1 MALTKVT
8 GQVIKNT
15 TDVTVGVLTVTN
27 TLAVGGTVSIG
38 GTLTYEDVTNV
49 DAVGLVTARN
59 GIVVGSGITL
69 SKDGDGF
76 FTGVTTAT
84 TFSGAFSGSTGTF
97 TGNVAVSGA
106 NITLQ
111 DSGSASDDRLTFG
124 ADTDLSIYH
133 DGSNSRIHSPNH
145 SLFIRT
151 GNVAGFFNGDGTEDI
166 LKGTVNG
173 SVELYYDNSK
183 KLETSS
189 SGVTLGDGLLLDN
202 ATNAGR
208 DVQWQPANDR
218 LAFLD
223 NTKATFGNELDLSIY
238 HDGSN
243 SYIDETG
250 TGGLLI
256 RSGNIYLRNPSNA
269 DMIHCQSGGYV
280 KLYHNG
286 TEKLATNSDGV
297 SFGDNVKLRLGDAPD
312 YKIYHNGS
320 NTYHEN
326 YTGDLFIKS
335 DQMYLTS
342 WTSGEQYLHAVK
354 DGRVALFYDNV
365 IKLQTNGT
373 DGVIL
378 SNTTDD
384 ANYTN
389 TLTLTRR
396 GYETSG
402 YGVRI
407 QAKGGSAS
415 GQNGLRFKI
424 SDGSGSNY
432 TSRFS
437 FTNDGLLFN
446 SDTAAANALDD
457 YEEGTFVPD
466 FANVSNSDITVNYA
480 TYTKVGRLVHFE
492 CKFTVSSSDGSTF
505 GFTLPFTQAGSRQT
519 VIPAMSNRSGSTKPA
534 FAFTINANQ
543 SYAYAHELEG
553 FGTSGTS
560 YNTFSGDSVLISG
573 TFESN

>member
-1 MALTKVT
+1 MPETRAVT
-8 GQVIKNT
+8 LANIASSDAFTVDNANDRVGIGSTVPDATLDIKNT
-15 TDVTVGVLTVTN
+15 VIVDGVAGV
-27 TLAVGGTVSIG
+27 
-38 GTLTYEDVTNV
+38 
-49 DAVGLVTARN
+49 VTA
-59 GIVVGSGITL
+59 IAF
-69 SKDGDGF
+69 DGDGSRL
-76 FTGVTTAT
+76 TGVANTDVIVSSATTTGRLVVNNDATVSGVTTAGGVILKDT
-84 TFSGAFSGSTGTF
+84 NIVAGVVTGSTFVGDGSGLTGVANTDVVHTREITASGVSTFSG
-97 TGNVAVSGA
+97 NVNLSGA

-111 DSGSASDDRLTFG
+111 DSGGASDDRLTFG
-124 ADTDLSIYH
+124 AGTDLSIYH
-133 DGSNSRIHSPNH
+133 DGSNSRIVDSGSGELRIDSN
-145 SLFIRT
+145 SLRIR
-151 GNVAGFFNGDGTEDI
+151 NAAGTETSAVFTED
-166 LKGTVNG
+166 G
-173 SVELYYDNSK
+173 SVVLRYDNVT

-218 LAFLD
+218 LVFLD
-223 NTKATFGNELDLSIY
+223 NTKATFGNEIDLSIY
-238 HDGSN
+238 HNGSA

-250 TGGLLI
+250 TGALYVRGSDL
-256 RSGNIYLRNPSNA
+256 YLTDEDGTNMLYAANNA
-269 DMIHCQSGGYV
+269 GVSLYYGGSV
-280 KLYHNG
+280 
-286 TEKLATNSDGV
+286 KLATNSDGI

-320 NTYHEN
+320 HTYHEN
-326 YTGDLFIKS
+326 YTGDLYIKS
-335 DQMYLTS
+335 DQMYLMS

-378 SNTTDD
+378 ANTTDD

-389 TLTLTRR
+389 ALTLTRR

-446 SDTAAANALDD
+446 SDTSADNALND
-457 YEEGTFVPD
+457 
-466 FANVSNSDITVNYA
+466 
-480 TYTKVGRLVHFE
+480 
-492 CKFTVSSSDGSTF
+492 
-505 GFTLPFTQAGSRQT
+505 
-519 VIPAMSNRSGSTKPA
+519 
-534 FAFTINANQ
+534 
-543 SYAYAHELEG
+543 
-553 FGTSGTS
+553 
-560 YNTFSGDSVLISG
+560 
-573 TFESN
+573 